1 MKYPHYHPLS
11 KDPIMKTLI
20 SAHELPETK
29 SDPDLYIA
37 LIESIISQQLSIKAS
52 DTIFKRFLDIFGDK
66 NPTPGQIITIP
77 DETLRGVGISYAK
90 IKYIK
95 GIDEAV
101 SNKKIDLDALHT
113 MTDEEVITELTK
125 LKGIGRW
132 TAEMLLIFSLKRDD
146 VFSLGDL
153 GLRKAVSKLY
163 NVDREDLKTIGTISM
178 KWSPFRSY
186 ASRLLWKSLDN
197 TPK

>member
-1 MKYPHYHPLS
+1 MKHPRYYPLS

-20 SAHELPETK
+20 SVHELSDSTA
-29 SDPDLYIA
+29 DPDLYIA
-37 LIESIISQQLSIKAS
+37 LIESIISQQLSVKAS
-52 DTIFKRFLDIFGDK
+52 DTIFKRFLGVFGDK
-66 NPTPGQIITIP
+66 NPVPGQILPIP
-77 DETLRGVGISYAK
+77 DEALRAVGISYAK

-101 SNKKIDLDALHT
+101 SKKTIDLNALHT
-113 MTDEEVITELTK
+113 MNDEDVIAELTK

-146 VFSLGDL
+146 IFSLGDL
-153 GLRKAVSKLY
+153 GLRNAVAKLY
-163 NVDREDLKTIGTISM
+163 NVDRDDLKTIEKISM
-178 KWSPFRSY
+178 TWSPYRSY